1 MAQGGTVRGLIIGV
15 ILLMLGGCTSLSY
28 LHQAWQ
34 GQREVMRLAVPIE
47 DILADPAADP
57 DLQRRLALALEA
69 REFAS
74 VQLALPDNPSY
85 TRYSALPRPY
95 VLWNLFVT
103 PELSVE
109 PIEQCFPWLGCV
121 GYRGYFAQ
129 ADAEAA
135 AADWRA
141 RGKQVFI
148 GGVPAYSTL
157 GWYDDPVL
165 SSMLH
170 WSDEELVRLIF
181 HELAHQQVYV
191 RNDTA
196 FNESYATFVEQQ
208 GLREWRRLQGWPEPE
223 ATERQQQR
231 EFVQLMLTAREDLH
245 NIYAQP
251 LAADLLRSQRDQRF
265 ARLRE
270 DYANWRDQHWTG
282 SARFDHWFSGELNNA
297 SLLPFGLYDQWVPGF
312 AALFAAAGEDWSVF
326 HAAVADLGRRPADE
340 RHQVLQSYR

>member
-1 MAQGGTVRGLIIGV
+1 MRGLIITALV
-15 ILLMLGGCTSLSY
+15 VLLSGCSGLSY

-47 DILADPAADP
+47 AILADPAADP
-57 DLQRRLALALEA
+57 ELQRRLALALAA
-69 REFAS
+69 RQFAS
-74 VQLALPDNPSY
+74 DQLALPDNASY

-103 PELSVE
+103 PQLSVE

-121 GYRGYFAQ
+121 GYRGYFVQ
-129 ADAEAA
+129 ADAQAA
-135 AADWRA
+135 AAEWQA

-208 GLREWRRLQGWPEPE
+208 GLREWRSLQGWPEPE
-223 ATERQQQR
+223 ASERQQQR
-231 EFVQLMLTAREDLH
+231 EFVQLMLTAREDLQA
-245 NIYAQP
+245 IYSRP
-251 LAADLLRSQRDQRF
+251 LAEAEKRSQRDRRL
-265 ARLRE
+265 ARLRA
-270 DYANWRDQHWTG
+270 DHADWRDQQWAG
-282 SARFDHWFSGELNNA
+282 SPRFDHWFAGELNNA

-312 AALFAAAGEDWSVF
+312 AVLFAEVGSDWVAF
-326 HAAVADLGRRPADE
+326 HARVAELGQQSAELRRE
-340 RHQVLQSYR
+340 VLQGEE